1 MLLRPE
7 ARVAD
12 EIILNAFRTLKFS
25 GFDADMQRCIL
36 DCIGKVLIQS
46 AREDISMDER
56 IQRIEEIL
64 YGDTREFLRRNGISF
79 SETEE

>member
-1 MLLRPE
+1 MPE
-7 ARVAD
+7 ARVAN

-25 GFDADMQRCIL
+25 GFDADMQRVIL

-46 AREDISMDER
+46 ACEDISMDER

-64 YGDTREFLRRNGISF
+64 YGDTRTIVNEFLKEQEDKS
-79 SETEE
+79 

>member
-25 GFDADMQRCIL
+25 GFDADMQRFIL

-64 YGDTREFLRRNGISF
+64 YGDTRKILDEILKKQEDKS
-79 SETEE
+79 